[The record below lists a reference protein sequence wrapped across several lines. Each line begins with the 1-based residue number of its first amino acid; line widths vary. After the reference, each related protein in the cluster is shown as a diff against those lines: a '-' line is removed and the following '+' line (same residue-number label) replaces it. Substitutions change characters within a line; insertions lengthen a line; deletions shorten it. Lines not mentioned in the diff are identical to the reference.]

1 VGIQGDITIGRPVD
15 VVFDYVADQTNEPRY
30 NPQMIRAQKLGAAPI
45 GVGTTFRS
53 AVGYGARVADLLIE
67 ITDYERPRLLA
78 SVTTMAQA
86 DIDYVLRFE
95 PVAAGTRMSWS
106 GQVHPKGAL
115 RLLGPVIV
123 WLGRRQE
130 QHIWQSLKEHLE
142 HEPAESK

>member
-1 VGIQGDITIGRPVD
+1 
-15 VVFDYVADQTNEPRY
+15 
-30 NPQMIRAQKLGAAPI
+30 
-45 GVGTTFRS
+45 
-53 AVGYGARVADLLIE
+53 
-67 ITDYERPRLLA
+67 
-78 SVTTMAQA
+78 
-86 DIDYVLRFE
+86 
-95 PVAAGTRMSWS
+95 MSWS

>member
-1 VGIQGDITIGRPVD
+1 MGIEGDITIDRPVEI
-15 VVFDYVADQTNEPRY
+15 VFDYVADQTNEPRY
-30 NPQMIRAQKLGAAPI
+30 NPQMIRAQKLGDAPV

-53 AVGYGARVADLLIE
+53 AVRSGARIADLLIE
-67 ITDYERPRLLA
+67 ITQYDRPGLLA
-78 SVTTMAQA
+78 STTTMAQA

-115 RLLGPVIV
+115 RLLGPLIV

-130 QHIWQSLKEHLE
+130 RRIWQSLKEHLE
-142 HEPAESK
+142 HKPA